1 MDLLTLAAACSF
13 LTDPRT
19 TLRVIAVESQGQTYA
34 IHDNTEGHTYTPRAL
49 PEALEITSLLMNA
62 GHRLD
67 IGLMQINVEVWLRP
81 RSFSL
86 AAAFDPCTNIRIG
99 SIILH
104 RDYTQALASSKNPK
118 DALWRAL
125 SLYNTGT
132 DWRGLEYAQ
141 RVLLGAPARAVID
154 PPKLAFSAQSSPS
167 QNTPGATREASR

>member
-1 MDLLTLAAACSF
+1 MDLLSMAVACSF

-19 TLRVIAVESQGQTYA
+19 TLRVIEVESQGQAYA
-34 IHDNTEGHTYTPRAL
+34 IHDNTEDHTFTPRTL
-49 PEALEITSLLMNA
+49 PEALEIATLLMNA

-67 IGLMQINVEVWLRP
+67 IGLMQINVDVWLKP

-141 RVLLGAPARAVID
+141 RVLFGAPTKVLTAALSSASAR
-154 PPKLAFSAQSSPS
+154 LAS
-167 QNTPGATREASR
+167 NTSRELSR

>member
-1 MDLLTLAAACSF
+1 MDLLTLAVACSF

-19 TLRVIAVESQGQTYA
+19 TLRVIAVESQGQPYA
-34 IHDNTEGHTYTPRAL
+34 IHDNTEDHTYTPRAL
-49 PEALEITSLLMNA
+49 PEALEIASLLMNA

-67 IGLMQINVEVWLRP
+67 IGLMQINVDVWLRP

-86 AAAFDPCTNIRIG
+86 AKAFDPCTNIRIG

-141 RVLLGAPARAVID
+141 RVLLGAPGRAVLD
-154 PPKLAFSAQSSPS
+154 HPQVAFSAPNPSSK
-167 QNTPGATREASR
+167 NVAGIAGKASP